1 MATFSRIKGMSSGV
15 FPVSKHA
22 HDYRIR
28 QNQLT
33 AAVDAAAAG
42 GGGGK
47 PATCCMQNQN
57 RLNLVVRG
65 GGKLPWHLS
74 FLILIR
80 LGQRFWQKL

>member
-1 MATFSRIKGMSSGV
+1 MATFSRIKGMSRGV

-28 QNQLT
+28 QNQHA
-33 AAVDAAAAG
+33 AAVDAAAAAS
-42 GGGGK
+42 GGK

-57 RLNLVVRG
+57 RLNLVVRS

-74 FLILIR
+74 
-80 LGQRFWQKL
+80 